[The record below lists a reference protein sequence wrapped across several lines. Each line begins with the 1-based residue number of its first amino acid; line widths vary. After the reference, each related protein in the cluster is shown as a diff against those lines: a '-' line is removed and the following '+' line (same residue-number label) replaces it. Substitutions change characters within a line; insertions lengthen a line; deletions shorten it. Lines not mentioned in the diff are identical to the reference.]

1 MNVMATNVLP
11 SSLPPRFLPLNQ
23 AAAFSGLTVRQFNK
37 ALTARDDLGE
47 PILPDP
53 VSLGGQ
59 DLWHVELLRQCL
71 DALAGLSAKFD
82 GEDEAEKRVR
92 KWRQSR

>member
-1 MNVMATNVLP
+1 MTATAANILP
-11 SSLPPRFLPLNQ
+11 LSLPPRLLTRDQ
-23 AAAFSGLTVRQFNK
+23 AAAFCGLTVRQFSK
-37 ALTARDDLGE
+37 ALRTSDDLGE

-53 VSLGGQ
+53 ISLGGQ
-59 DLWHVELLRQCL
+59 DLWHVEMLRQRL

-82 GEDEAEKRVR
+82 DEDEAERRVK